1 MLTVE
6 YLHHTLGLFDLVI
19 VRTVRI
25 LARGERL
32 SLDVVLAFHHQLQH
46 ESAHL
51 SRMSI
56 FCRIVVSERDVI
68 CSLQHTQEVV
78 GEDRNLVVDGGQ
90 AIRLADGIR
99 DERCVAHSLRDVAF
113 IARQYKDVLE
123 VEVSSFEYTHDL
135 DAFGWL
141 AMERNRGGLEELQ
154 YQTLQGDDVHDQVA
168 RGDQTSQTV
177 DERIGAEQGFLEQWF
192 LLFLSS
198 GTDALEYRHEIISQC

>member
-78 GEDRNLVVDGGQ
+78 GEDGNLVVDGGQ

-99 DERCVAHSLRDVAF
+99 DKGCVAHSLRNVAF

-123 VEVSSFEYTHDL
+123 VEVSSFEYTHDWTPSAGSPWKGIEVVWKSCNIKRSKVMMSTTKSPEAIRPL
-135 DAFGWL
+135 RRL
-141 AMERNRGGLEELQ
+141 MS
-154 YQTLQGDDVHDQVA
+154 V
-168 RGDQTSQTV
+168 
-177 DERIGAEQGFLEQWF
+177 
-192 LLFLSS
+192 
-198 GTDALEYRHEIISQC
+198 